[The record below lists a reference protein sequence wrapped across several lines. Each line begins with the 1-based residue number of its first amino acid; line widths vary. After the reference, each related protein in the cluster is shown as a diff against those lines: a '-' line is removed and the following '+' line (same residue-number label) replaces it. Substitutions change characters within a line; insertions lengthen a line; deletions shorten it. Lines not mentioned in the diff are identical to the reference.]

1 MAKKATYPDWVT
13 KYKIKGVYVN
23 KIGDNYYLY
32 RAHSERVKG
41 TDKIKRICDG
51 YIGKVTEK
59 DGLIKPKDEVKTDV
73 IAYEYGNFYMLYIL
87 TQNIYEG
94 LKKTDVYYADSVMSF
109 SILKVLNI
117 DYEHYESTPLK
128 LLYPKTNKKHLEN
141 NKIINEINRC
151 INMINYYIN
160 NKYNG
165 DFNKDISILKYVYL
179 VNFNKKYYISKVN
192 NEINEIFK
200 RNGMELKYGKN

>member
-1 MAKKATYPDWVT
+1 MAKKATYPDWVL
-13 KYKIKGVYVN
+13 KYKTKGVYVN

-32 RAHSERVKG
+32 KAHSERVKG

-59 DGLIKPKDEVKTDV
+59 DGLIQPKDEVKTDV
-73 IAYEYGNFYMLYIL
+73 IAYEYGNFYILYLL
-87 TQNIYEG
+87 TQNIYDG
-94 LKKTDVYYADSVMSF
+94 FKITNAYYADSIMSL
-109 SILKVLNI
+109 SMLKILNI
-117 DYEHYESTPLK
+117 DNEYFDNTPLK
-128 LLYPKTNKKHLEN
+128 LLYPKANKKHLEN
-141 NKIINEINRC
+141 NEIINEIDRC
-151 INMINYYIN
+151 ISMINYYIN

-165 DFNKDISILKYVYL
+165 DFDKDISILKYVYL

-192 NEINEIFK
+192 NEINKIFK